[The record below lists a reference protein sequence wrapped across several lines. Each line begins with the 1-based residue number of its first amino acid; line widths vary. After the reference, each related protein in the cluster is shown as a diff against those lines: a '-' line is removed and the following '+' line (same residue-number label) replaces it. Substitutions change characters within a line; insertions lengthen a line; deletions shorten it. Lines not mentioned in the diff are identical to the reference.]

1 MYGVLPAF
9 SIFSLLKSTGTYPFQ
24 DKDPFVIKTCPHIFI
39 VGDQPRLETAMIK
52 GPDGQSVR
60 LLTVPSF
67 RETGLLALLDSET
80 LEVECVR
87 LELFDGG
94 NPSAHGAVTVEG

>member
-1 MYGVLPAF
+1 
-9 SIFSLLKSTGTYPFQ
+9 
-24 DKDPFVIKTCPHIFI
+24 VIKTCPHVFI
-39 VGDQPRLETAMIK
+39 VGDQPRLETITIK

-80 LEVECVR
+80 LEVECIR
-87 LELFDGG
+87 LELFDRG
-94 NPSAHGAVTVEG
+94 NASAHGTAIIEGQ